1 MQKKCNKNVQG
12 QVKEKYWKK
21 ALEQIQKFS
30 FNFFRMNKK
39 TKIFARKLDYR
50 IQNSI
55 LFKINSANENEEV
68 KAGLTALT
76 K

>member
-1 MQKKCNKNVQG
+1 
-12 QVKEKYWKK
+12 
-21 ALEQIQKFS
+21 
-30 FNFFRMNKK
+30 MNKK

-76 K
+76 I